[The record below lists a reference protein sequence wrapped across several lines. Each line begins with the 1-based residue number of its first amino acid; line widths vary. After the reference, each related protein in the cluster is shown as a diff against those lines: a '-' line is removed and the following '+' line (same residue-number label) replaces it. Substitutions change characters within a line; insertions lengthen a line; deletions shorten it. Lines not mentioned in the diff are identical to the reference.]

1 MTDEMKN
8 YPTDENDQNAGK
20 KQPEG
25 SGVEDEVSDAENSNA
40 AKSSA
45 EKSNCRQ
52 SDSEKNSEPAASDSV
67 QTESQQCD
75 VPQAES
81 PESDDLV
88 TRDDVAELSD
98 SAPKKI
104 SDKNERAKII
114 YLSDEPS
121 ESLLSQPSARR
132 IEDSLDGTVFVAEDG
147 SKKIL
152 RRKTPLL
159 EVENVY
165 VQFDQS
171 PVLRNINL
179 NVQKGETVAVIGES
193 GCGKTV
199 LLKTLIGLVWPTYGN
214 VLFDNKNIS
223 NLSGK
228 ELANLRTRYGFVFQQ
243 AALFD
248 SMTIGDNVAFPMR
261 QSGQKIKKTELQERI
276 VYLLEEVGLNA
287 NIMNKMPA
295 ELSGGMRKRV
305 GFARALMMAP
315 ELMLYDEP
323 TTGLDP
329 IMSDV
334 INEMIIRA
342 RDIHRVTGI
351 IVTHDMK
358 SAAKV
363 ADRIVML
370 YPLSRLES
378 EEPQIIYDGPPS
390 MVEKS
395 PDKRV
400 TQFVRGEAGERLME
414 MTGKYEGQSS

>member
-1 MTDEMKN
+1 MNEDMKN
-8 YPTDENDQNAGK
+8 YRDGENSGDSNSGDNSENSENNFENAENNFENAEK
-20 KQPEG
+20 DNVRKEETEG
-25 SGVEDEVSDAENSNA
+25 EYETSGVETDEA
-40 AKSSA
+40 AG
-45 EKSNCRQ
+45 R
-52 SDSEKNSEPAASDSV
+52 DSNSENETGRNAL
-67 QTESQQCD
+67 
-75 VPQAES
+75 
-81 PESDDLV
+81 ESDETV
-88 TRDDVAELSD
+88 IRDDTGSQNLG
-98 SAPKKI
+98 SAPKNI
-104 SDKNERAKII
+104 TELNGSSRIVHLPGGRA
-114 YLSDEPS
+114 EG
-121 ESLLSQPSARR
+121 LLSRPSAGR

-147 SKKIL
+147 SKKVL

-171 PVLRNINL
+171 PVLRDINL
-179 NVQKGETVAVIGES
+179 KVQKGETVAVIGES

-199 LLKTLIGLVWPTYGN
+199 LLKTLIGLVWPTFGH
-214 VLFDNKNIS
+214 VWFDNTNIAD
-223 NLSGK
+223 LSGK

-261 QSGQKIKKTELQERI
+261 QSGQKIKKAELQERI

-370 YPLSRLES
+370 YPLSRLDVD
-378 EEPQIIYDGPPS
+378 EPQIIYDGPPS
-390 MVEKS
+390 TVEKS